1 MKLILLQQI
10 WKMTKLSFY
19 GLLLQVCLYQFLWAE
34 NVSAQKINSVR
45 EVHININFKNA
56 DLEEVFNYIE
66 SRTDFSF
73 SYNIE
78 DLSPK
83 LRISRSER
91 KISVAHLLEDISR
104 AADLKFKQVNK
115 NISVDKIRNAN
126 KKERIIEVI
135 IQTQKVSGKVTSFE
149 DDEGLPGVNV
159 VEKGT
164 ANGTVTNVQGH
175 YSLEVREG
183 ATLVFS
189 SVGYTTEEV
198 EIGNR
203 SVIDMTMNQDI
214 QQLQELVVVGYGVQ
228 QKKLVTGATVQI
240 SGDEISKLNTV
251 SSIEGMQGQSPGV
264 SITKYSG
271 KPGSDFK
278 INIRGLGTTGNSN
291 PLIIIDNVIG
301 GDLNL
306 INPADIESIDILKDA
321 ASTAIYGARAA
332 NGVILVTTKQGKKG
346 KPQITFDGFYGMQN
360 IAKYVDMVDAPT
372 YIALQE
378 ESHNNIGAPIP
389 DWSTLV
395 PDYNRIQQ
403 GWAGTDWQ
411 REFTNTNAPIQN
423 HSLNIVGGSD
433 YSTYSLGLSY
443 TDQEGVYGQPVAPR
457 LQRYSVR
464 INSDHILISNG
475 DRDVLTLGENILYN
489 YRDQNSD
496 RFGTDGLNW
505 NDVRWVTRYH
515 PLMPA
520 RDDNG
525 DYINFIDWQPDA
537 ANPIASYDIIRT
549 DNRSQR
555 HDLRANLFLNLQII
569 EGLNFKTS
577 LGYNYSANVGRTYV
591 PAYNLGGRAN
601 EPIDQID
608 QSMSSGLGYQ
618 WFNTLSYNKQFDN
631 HTFDALLGQSLEESG
646 LGESIFARNRGSIFD
661 SYQYAYLSN
670 VKTLDAANLILNGL
684 PWQERKISSFF
695 GRLNYNF
702 NETYLLSLVMRAD
715 GSSNFAKGNRW
726 GYFPSVAGGWIITN
740 EDFMAPLN
748 NFMDYFKVRAS
759 WGQNGN
765 ESIDPF
771 QYVSTYSFSGGDY
784 YFGPEKDSWEVGAY
798 PSILPN
804 PDVTWETSE
813 QIDIGFDSWFF
824 NSKLGVNFDWYRKTT
839 RDWLIAAPVPATW
852 GATAPFINGGD
863 VQNTGV
869 EFVVTWQDTKGD
881 LSYGINAN
889 LAFNKNEVTR
899 IANQEGIIEGSSSE
913 VISTA
918 DRTAFY
924 RAEVGKPIGYFYGF
938 KTAGIFKD
946 QQQIDAYEGPTY
958 DNVRPGDVI
967 FVDVNGDGILS
978 SEDKTMIG
986 DPNPDAIFGLSFNV
1000 GYKGFDLSVSSYGV
1014 AGNQIISSI
1023 KQSDSKFDNWPAI
1036 YLDRWQSE
1044 TNTGRYPRLDAAAHP
1059 NWGNNSDIYID
1070 NGDFL
1075 RIQNLT
1081 LGYDFAHAALSNT
1094 LLNKLRAYVAV
1105 NNLYTFTDY
1114 YGADPE
1120 VGYAAESW
1128 TKGIDVGFYPT
1139 PRTVM
1144 FGLNLKF

>member
-1 MKLILLQQI
+1 MKS
-10 WKMTKLSFY
+10 K
-19 GLLLQVCLYQFLWAE
+19 LLLQLLMVGKNAIYGIALQCLLFNFIIAAE
-34 NVSAQKINSVR
+34 INAQEVKSINNVTVSLD
-45 EVHININFKNA
+45 FKNA
-56 DLEEVFNYIE
+56 SLTEAFEKIE
-66 SRTDFSF
+66 SQTSFVF
-73 SYNIE
+73 SYIAE
-78 DLSPK
+78 DLDYSFRIDK
-83 LRISRSER
+83 KYRKTTLSDILLEISR
-91 KISVAHLLEDISR
+91 D
-104 AADLKFKQVNK
+104 ADLKFKQVN
-115 NISVDKIRNAN
+115 NSISVTPL
-126 KKERIIEVI
+126 KKGSKSREIEVI
-135 IQTQKVSGKVTSFE
+135 IQTRTITGKVTSME
-149 DDEGLPGVNV
+149 DGEGLPGVNV

-164 ANGTVTNVQGH
+164 SNGTITNVNGE
-175 YSLEVREG
+175 YSLEVSEE
-183 ATLVFS
+183 ATIVFS
-189 SVGYTTEEV
+189 SVGYTTEEFS
-198 EIGNR
+198 IGNR
-203 SVIDMTMNQDI
+203 SVIDVSMTSDI

-228 QKKLVTGATVQI
+228 KKKLVTGATVQI
-240 SGDEISKLNTV
+240 KGEEIAKLNTV

-346 KPQITFDGFYGMQN
+346 KPQVTYDGFYGMQN
-360 IAKYVDMVDAPT
+360 IQNYVDMVDAPT

-378 ESHNNIGAPIP
+378 ESHNNVGAPIP
-389 DWSTLV
+389 DWNALV
-395 PDYNRIQQ
+395 PDYDRIQD
-403 GWAGTDWQ
+403 GWSGTDWQ
-411 REFTNTNAPIQN
+411 RAFTNMNAPIQN
-423 HSLNIVGGSD
+423 HSFNLGGGSD
-433 YSTYSLGLSY
+433 YSTYSFGLSY

-457 LQRYSVR
+457 LRRYSVR
-464 INSDHILISNG
+464 INSDHVLIRNG
-475 DRDVLTLGENILYN
+475 DRDILRVGENILYN
-489 YRDQNSD
+489 YRDQTAD
-496 RFGTDGLNW
+496 AFGTDGINNNSL
-505 NDVRWVTRYH
+505 RWVTRYH
-515 PLMPA
+515 PLMPV
-520 RDDNG
+520 RDENG
-525 DYINFIDWQPDA
+525 EYINFIDWKPDA
-537 ANPIASYDIIRT
+537 ANPVAQYDVTKT
-549 DNRSQR
+549 DNRRHR
-555 HDLRANLFLNLQII
+555 HDLRANLYLDVQIVND
-569 EGLNFKTS
+569 LTFRTS
-577 LGYNYSANVGRTYV
+577 LGFNYSSNANRAYV

-601 EPIDQID
+601 EPIDQVD
-608 QSMSSGLGYQ
+608 QGMSSGFGYQ
-618 WFNTLSYNKQFDN
+618 WFNTLAYKKEFGN
-631 HTFDALLGQSLEESG
+631 HSVDMLLGQSIEESG
-646 LGESIFARNRGSIFD
+646 LGQSIFARNRGSIFD
-661 SYQYAYLSN
+661 SFQYAYLSN

-684 PWQERKISSFF
+684 PWQERKLSSVF

-702 NETYLLSLVMRAD
+702 NEKYLLSLVMRAD

-726 GYFPSVAGGWIITN
+726 GYFPSVSAGWIMTN
-740 EDFMAPLN
+740 EEFMAPVN

-765 ESIDPF
+765 ENIDPF

-784 YFGPEKDSWEVGAY
+784 YFGPKKNSWEVGAY

-813 QIDIGFDSWFF
+813 QINIGFDSWFL
-824 NSKLGVNFDWYRKTT
+824 NSKLGVNFDWYNKTT

-869 EFVVTWQDTKGD
+869 ELVLKWADTKGD
-881 LSYGINAN
+881 FSYGINAN
-889 LAFNKNEVTR
+889 VAFNKNEVTR
-899 IANQEGIIEGSSSE
+899 IANEEGIIEGSSGE

-924 RAEVGKPIGYFYGF
+924 RAEVGRPIGYFFGF

-946 QQQIDAYEGPTY
+946 QAQIDAYEGPTY
-958 DNVRPGDVI
+958 DDVRPGDAI
-967 FVDVNGDGILS
+967 FVDVNNDGILS
-978 SEDKTMIG
+978 AEDKTMIG

-1023 KQSDSKFDNWPAI
+1023 KQSDNIFDNWPAV

-1081 LGYDFAHAALSNT
+1081 LGYDFSNLMT
-1094 LLNKLRAYVAV
+1094 NSMLNQLRAYVAV
-1105 NNLYTFTDY
+1105 NNLHTFTGY
-1114 YGADPE
+1114 YGSDPE
-1120 VGYAAESW
+1120 VGYAAEAW
-1128 TKGIDVGFYPT
+1128 TKGIDVGSYPT
-1139 PRTVM
+1139 PRTLM